1 MSKIVLVF
9 DAASSGSRA
18 TGSGSYAV
26 IKGSLR
32 TITRLEFGNGMTIH
46 EAQYDTLIT
55 ALETL
60 IRQEAAG
67 EIALEIRSP
76 SQLVIRQVMG
86 VWQARE
92 AHLRTRLDRVREL
105 LRHFKSVTL
114 TYIPREQASSLLAR

>member
-1 MSKIVLVF
+1 VSKIVLVF
-9 DAASSGSRA
+9 DAVSSGSRA

-32 TITRLEFGNGMTIH
+32 TVTRLEFGNGMTIH

-55 ALETL
+55 ALEVL
-60 IRQEAAG
+60 IQQEAA
-67 EIALEIRSP
+67 EETVLEIRSP

-86 VWQARE
+86 IWQARE
-92 AHLRTRLDRVREL
+92 AHLRARLDRVRAL

-114 TYIPREQASSLLAR
+114 THIPREQASSLLAR